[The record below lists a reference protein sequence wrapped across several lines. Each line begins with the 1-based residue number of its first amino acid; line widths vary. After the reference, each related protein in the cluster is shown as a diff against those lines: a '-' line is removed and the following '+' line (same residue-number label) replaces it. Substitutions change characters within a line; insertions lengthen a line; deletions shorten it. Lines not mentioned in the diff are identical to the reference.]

1 MKRYFYACFLV
12 AICAFSWFS
21 VIKNYKSGN
30 AAFETYL
37 AAAKSA
43 YDKKIYSEAE
53 SNYKKAL
60 SKRPSDE
67 KAGFGL
73 ASTYY
78 AEEKYKE
85 AADICENLRVKN
97 AGSRKVAILEAKS
110 LYSGGKYS
118 KSLKI
123 LEEMEQDEET
133 VKMVKEIKS
142 SYSLRYVPI
151 DNYTVFDVCSPLA
164 LHLSV
169 IYEKGRAAAFNSK
182 GVKAVHGDLTRL
194 GAVCEDGS
202 IFPAVSDGVWCFV
215 DWDGKRRVV
224 PDEPLDFLGPLSNGL
239 AAAGDG
245 YSYFYVDASFS
256 RKKGSYDAAYNFQ
269 NGRAVVSENGKLK
282 IINAELET
290 ISETA
295 FSGVLAD
302 PYGYTEHFGKSVFIK
317 DNEYFLCDSGG
328 ASIGGF
334 KAEYIGLPME
344 SGAPVEFMSQNLY
357 GFVSPDTGKTVIEPK
372 YEDAGAFCR
381 GLAPVKQDGKW
392 GFIDEKGSEIVP
404 PTFELASPLS
414 KSGTAWIK
422 NEAGFA
428 LLTFY
433 YLSEEE

>member
-1 MKRYFYACFLV
+1 MKRYFYVSFLV
-12 AICAFSWFS
+12 IICAFSWFS
-21 VIKNYKSGN
+21 VLKSYKSGN

-37 AAAKSA
+37 AAAESA

-53 SNYKKAL
+53 INYKKAL

-78 AEEKYKE
+78 AEEKYKD
-85 AADICENLRVKN
+85 AAEICENLRAKH
-97 AGSRKVAILEAKS
+97 GSSKRIAFLEAKS

-123 LEEMEQDEET
+123 LGEMEQDKET
-133 VKMVKEIKS
+133 AKMIKEIKS
-142 SYSLRYVPI
+142 SYSLRYMPI
-151 DNYTVFDVCSPLA
+151 DDYADFDVCAPLTH
-164 LHLSV
+164 HLSV
-169 IYEKGRAAAFNSK
+169 ISEKERAAAVNSK
-182 GVKAVHGDLTRL
+182 GTKVVHGDLARL
-194 GAVCEDGS
+194 GAVCEDGN

-215 DWDGKRRVV
+215 DWEGKRKSV
-224 PDEPLDFLGPLSNGL
+224 PDEPLDYLGPLRNGL
-239 AAAGDG
+239 AVAKDEE
-245 YSYFYVDASFS
+245 SYFYVDASFS
-256 RKKGSYDAAYNFQ
+256 LKGGTYDAAYNFQ
-269 NGRAVVSENGKLK
+269 NGRAVVSEKGKLK
-282 IINAELET
+282 IIDTEFET
-290 ISETA
+290 VSETA

-302 PYGYTEHFGKSVFIK
+302 PYGYTEHFGVSVFIK
-317 DNEYFLCDSGG
+317 DNEFFLCDPGG

-344 SGAPVEFMSQNLY
+344 SGAPVEFKSQNLY
-357 GFVSPDTGKTVIEPK
+357 GFVSSKTGKTLISPK

-381 GLAPVKQDGKW
+381 GLAPVKLDGKW
-392 GFIDEKGSEIVP
+392 GFIDEKGNEIVP

-428 LLTFY
+428 LISFY